1 MYLLDKVSK
10 ITVIFEISTKI
21 LALPRKVMLPLP
33 KLETRIGTSVKLYG
47 GGRKVDKQGPN

>member
-21 LALPRKVMLPLP
+21 ALPRKVMLPLP
-33 KLETRIGTSVKLYG
+33 KLETRIGMSVKLYG
-47 GGRKVDKQGPN
+47 GRRKVDKQGSN